1 MSPAIDYCLF
11 KEIQPDAFRLSAS
24 AHKDHGAEVCVGN
37 FIYFQYGKY
46 IEELKAN
53 LRAQTSSSNSTSRLE
68 LVVDDA
74 ALDEAWGTGGS
85 GGPGI
90 EKSQVDEEE
99 EQ

>member
-1 MSPAIDYCLF
+1 MDYCLF
-11 KEIQPDAFRLSAS
+11 KEIQPDEFRLSAS

-53 LRAQTSSSNSTSRLE
+53 LRAQTSISNSTSRLE
-68 LVVDDA
+68 LVVGDA
-74 ALDEAWGTGGS
+74 SLDAAWGTGES

-90 EKSQVDEEE
+90 ENSEVSGVDGEED
-99 EQ
+99 Q

>member
-53 LRAQTSSSNSTSRLE
+53 LRAQTSSSSSTSRLD
-68 LVVDDA
+68 LVIGDA
-74 ALDEAWGTGGS
+74 TLDEACGTGLG
-85 GGPGI
+85 
-90 EKSQVDEEE
+90 
-99 EQ
+99 

>member
-1 MSPAIDYCLF
+1 MDYGLF

-53 LRAQTSSSNSTSRLE
+53 LRA
-68 LVVDDA
+68 
-74 ALDEAWGTGGS
+74 
-85 GGPGI
+85 
-90 EKSQVDEEE
+90 
-99 EQ
+99 

>member
-1 MSPAIDYCLF
+1 MSPAMEYCLF

-53 LRAQTSSSNSTSRLE
+53 LRAPTSSSNSTSRLE
-68 LVVDDA
+68 LVVDEP
-74 ALDEAWGTGGS
+74 ALDEAWGTGQGGGS
-85 GGPGI
+85 GIGNG
-90 EKSQVDEEE
+90 EGSEHGDA
-99 EQ
+99 